1 MAGTNNGA
9 FMQGLTSATVKVG
22 GAKIDTQGYN
32 ISIAQVVQ
40 RQYAP
45 DAGVPIVFIS
55 HSAQMQNVTAALE
68 TIKKFSFV
76 LDPPV
81 HYRII

>member
-1 MAGTNNGA
+1 VFRHYFRFTVVDRPGVMASIAGVMGE
-9 FMQGLTSATVKVG
+9 
-22 GAKIDTQGYN
+22 YN

-55 HSAQMQNVTAALE
+55 HSAQMQNVSAALE